1 MPPYTFANKDDALN
15 KLRDESRREL
25 MNEGV
30 NFYEE
35 LRWGTLRQTKFSRYM
50 NYDPA
55 AHTCNGMQSN
65 GNGTIKWSST
75 NDFSIFPVPA
85 AEIEKNPEL
94 KKTPGWIY

>member
-1 MPPYTFANKDDALN
+1 MDKIRN
-15 KLRDESRREL
+15 ESRREL
-25 MNEGV
+25 INEGV

-35 LRWGTLRQTKFSRYM
+35 LRWGTLRQTKYSPFM

-65 GNGTIKWSST
+65 GNGTIRWSTT
-75 NDFSIFPVPA
+75 NDFSIFPVPST
-85 AEIEKNPEL
+85 EIEKNSNL